1 MRKAAIIFNMILFL
15 SVSLAAAEDLTPEKR
30 ADIEKL
36 IRITGSMKIAE
47 QMANVFS
54 QQMTA
59 AIKAARPDIPDRM
72 FKILDD
78 EVMKVINEQMV
89 AKGGFLDT
97 AIPIYSKY
105 FTHKDIKGLL
115 SFYETELGK
124 KTIRVLPRV
133 VQESMRA
140 GQLWGQRIAPLIQ
153 ERVIKRFKEEGVDLT
168 A

>member
-15 SVSLAAAEDLTPEKR
+15 SVSLAAAEDLTPEKG

-47 QMANVFS
+47 QVANVFS

-168 A
+168 T